1 MTVPGLRRSTVI
13 ALAALAMGAT
23 AYAGDAPKKVAAI
36 PPGGEGSLN
45 ASYTIAFWGIPFGAS
60 DLNIKVQKDA
70 YQTSST
76 FKTTGVVSAF
86 WQSDIQASS
95 NGAIRPGNLEP
106 AVYDSYDQRR
116 ADKKQRVKV
125 TFSDADPTVLA
136 EPPYSLTKYPVSSA
150 QKKEALDPMSAVALV
165 MTGIKADAKN
175 PCGTVAPVFDGRRR
189 YNIAFK
195 YLKDEFAKVDGIY
208 KGNAHLCEMQYNQ
221 IAGFKP
227 KIVKEGKALPPIYGW
242 FADMPSAAVPGG
254 KYVVLIKAWA
264 HTGWGTA
271 DATINKLAV
280 DKASGKS

>member
-1 MTVPGLRRSTVI
+1 MTISGLRRSTVI
-13 ALAALAMGAT
+13 ALAAVAMGAT

-136 EPPYSLTKYPVSSA
+136 EPP
-150 QKKEALDPMSAVALV
+150 
-165 MTGIKADAKN
+165 
-175 PCGTVAPVFDGRRR
+175 
-189 YNIAFK
+189 
-195 YLKDEFAKVDGIY
+195 
-208 KGNAHLCEMQYNQ
+208 
-221 IAGFKP
+221 
-227 KIVKEGKALPPIYGW
+227 
-242 FADMPSAAVPGG
+242 
-254 KYVVLIKAWA
+254 
-264 HTGWGTA
+264 TA
-271 DATINKLAV
+271 
-280 DKASGKS
+280 